1 MRLFWGSVYRDS
13 FTANLPDGFSLS
25 QKADRRRCRGAAHF
39 FHFCGQ
45 LRYCAVLFQYADKIT
60 GARKD
65 LTISP
70 VSSAVLSGSYFLGAA
85 ISSLLVCFAALA
97 LCLGYVRTIGW
108 FFSGKDIL
116 LLSADI
122 VLLVLFG
129 TALSSLIHFFL
140 STQGQIS
147 AVGTLVSAGY
157 GFLCGAYMPISSYG
171 SGLQKVLSFLPSTYM
186 TALVRNHTMRGVLA
200 QMETDGVPKALVDAI
215 RESLD
220 CTVKFAGKTVTV
232 PAMYAYIGGAV
243 LVLLGAYLAVHYL
256 AERKRVHS

>member
-1 MRLFWGSVYRDS
+1 MFFTSLITPAILLVLYATFLGSVYRDS

-25 QKADRRRCRGAAHF
+25 QKLIDGAVGAQLISSIF
-39 FHFCGQ
+39 AVSCVTVPFCSNMLMVQ
-45 LRYCAVLFQYADKIT
+45 DKIT

-140 STQGQIS
+140 STQGQRYPQWEHWSAPATAFS
-147 AVGTLVSAGY
+147 AVHICPFPVMVA
-157 GFLCGAYMPISSYG
+157 
-171 SGLQKVLSFLPSTYM
+171 
-186 TALVRNHTMRGVLA
+186 
-200 QMETDGVPKALVDAI
+200 
-215 RESLD
+215 D
-220 CTVKFAGKTVTV
+220 CKRCCPFC
-232 PAMYAYIGGAV
+232 PARI
-243 LVLLGAYLAVHYL
+243 
-256 AERKRVHS
+256 

>member
-1 MRLFWGSVYRDS
+1 MLMV
-13 FTANLPDGFSLS
+13 
-25 QKADRRRCRGAAHF
+25 Q
-39 FHFCGQ
+39 
-45 LRYCAVLFQYADKIT
+45 DKIT

-157 GFLCGAYMPISSYG
+157 GFLCGAYMPISQFG
-171 SGLQKVLSFLPSTYM
+171 GGLQKVPSTYM
-186 TALVRNHTMRGVLA
+186 TSLVRNHAMRGVLA

-220 CTVKFAGKTVTV
+220 CTVKFAGKTVTI

-256 AERKRVHS
+256 GQHRTKPA